1 MIITQEQFDSLLTW
15 LDHDRELAGRKYE
28 TIRSGLVRIFVSKG
42 FSDAEDL
49 ADETINRVMQRLPDI
64 RANYSGEPACYFH
77 GVARNI
83 IRESSR
89 RKEIAAGVNDGRVE
103 PNLKAYEEHNCLGHC
118 LDRLPAS
125 KRELILEYYLY
136 EGHEKVEHHRQM
148 AGQLKITEGAIRSR
162 AYQIR
167 LRLQNCMRECALRKT
182 CHKKA
187 QKSQFNFEPFVNN

>member
-15 LDHDRELAGRKYE
+15 LDNDRDLAGKKYE

-49 ADETINRVMQRLPDI
+49 ADETINRVMLRLPDI
-64 RANYSGEPACYFH
+64 RANYTGEPACYFH

-89 RKEIAAGVNDGRVE
+89 RKEVAAGANDGRVE
-103 PNLKAYEEHNCLGHC
+103 PHLDTYEEHNCLGHC

-136 EGHEKVEHHRQM
+136 EGHDKVEHHKEM
-148 AGQLKITEGAIRSR
+148 ARQLKITEGAIRSR

-167 LRLQNCMRECALRKT
+167 LRLQNLMRECALRKT

-187 QKSQFNFEPFVNN
+187 QKSQINFEPFVNS